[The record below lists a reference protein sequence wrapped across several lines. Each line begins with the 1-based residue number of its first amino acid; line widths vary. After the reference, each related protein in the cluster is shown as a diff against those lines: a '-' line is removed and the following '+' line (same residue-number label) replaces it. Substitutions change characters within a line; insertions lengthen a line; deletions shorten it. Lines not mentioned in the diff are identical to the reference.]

1 MKKSYYF
8 FLYQMMM
15 IRSKSIRIEI
25 AHSTYIEIEQM
36 KNTWRLK
43 RRRRRKQNM
52 NNGRLINYMRERI
65 GQGGGDSLLFLF
77 YYYYYYLLFK
87 CFRESIALR

>member
-25 AHSTYIEIEQM
+25 AHSTYIEFEQM
-36 KNTWRLK
+36 KNT
-43 RRRRRKQNM
+43 
-52 NNGRLINYMRERI
+52 
-65 GQGGGDSLLFLF
+65 
-77 YYYYYYLLFK
+77 
-87 CFRESIALR
+87 